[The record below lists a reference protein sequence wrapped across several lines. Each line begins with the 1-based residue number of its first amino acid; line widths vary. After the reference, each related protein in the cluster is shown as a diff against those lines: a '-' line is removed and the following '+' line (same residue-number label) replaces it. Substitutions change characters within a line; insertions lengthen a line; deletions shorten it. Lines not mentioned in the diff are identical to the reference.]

1 MSSNVK
7 NQYSGQHWRYYRY
20 ICSLSLCCLLTKYH
34 DNESFLSFLPSEDK
48 NSSSKFSHHTWG
60 LRSPRVRKTMTNK
73 ESFIQKIFYEISL
86 EKDPA
91 LWQDDL
97 DSREK
102 NAERIQFLSSF
113 EQTRYTSQLDS
124 SKSPSRKNEVL
135 AKALKEKGNKEF
147 SGGDSVAALILYNQA
162 LSYSTTE
169 GELATLLGNRSALW
183 ADLGQ
188 HCLVIRDIN
197 QALQWVPL

>member
-1 MSSNVK
+1 MS
-7 NQYSGQHWRYYRY
+7 
-20 ICSLSLCCLLTKYH
+20 
-34 DNESFLSFLPSEDK
+34 
-48 NSSSKFSHHTWG
+48 
-60 LRSPRVRKTMTNK
+60 NK

-162 LSYSTTE
+162 LSYSTCE
-169 GELATLLGNRSALW
+169 GEYATLLGNRSALW

-188 HCLVIRDIN
+188 HHLVIRDIS
-197 QALQWVPL
+197 QALQ

>member
-1 MSSNVK
+1 
-7 NQYSGQHWRYYRY
+7 
-20 ICSLSLCCLLTKYH
+20 
-34 DNESFLSFLPSEDK
+34 
-48 NSSSKFSHHTWG
+48 
-60 LRSPRVRKTMTNK
+60 MTNK

-162 LSYSTTE
+162 LSYSTQE
-169 GELATLLGNRSALW
+169 GEYATLLGNRSALW

-188 HCLVIRDIN
+188 HHLVIRDIS
-197 QALQWVPL
+197 QALQ

>member
-1 MSSNVK
+1 
-7 NQYSGQHWRYYRY
+7 
-20 ICSLSLCCLLTKYH
+20 
-34 DNESFLSFLPSEDK
+34 
-48 NSSSKFSHHTWG
+48 
-60 LRSPRVRKTMTNK
+60 MTNK
-73 ESFIQKIFYEISL
+73 QSFIQKIFYEISL

-162 LSYSTTE
+162 LSYSTQE
-169 GELATLLGNRSALW
+169 GEYATLLGNRSALW

-188 HCLVIRDIN
+188 HHLVIRDIS
-197 QALQWVPL
+197 QALQ

>member
-1 MSSNVK
+1 MS
-7 NQYSGQHWRYYRY
+7 
-20 ICSLSLCCLLTKYH
+20 
-34 DNESFLSFLPSEDK
+34 
-48 NSSSKFSHHTWG
+48 
-60 LRSPRVRKTMTNK
+60 NK

-162 LSYSTTE
+162 LSYSTQE
-169 GELATLLGNRSALW
+169 GEYATLLGNRSALW

-188 HCLVIRDIN
+188 HHLVIRDIS
-197 QALQWVPL
+197 QALQ

>member
-1 MSSNVK
+1 
-7 NQYSGQHWRYYRY
+7 
-20 ICSLSLCCLLTKYH
+20 
-34 DNESFLSFLPSEDK
+34 
-48 NSSSKFSHHTWG
+48 
-60 LRSPRVRKTMTNK
+60 MTNK

-162 LSYSTTE
+162 LSYSSSE
-169 GELATLLGNRSALW
+169 GEYSTLLGNRSALW

-188 HCLVIRDIN
+188 HSLVITDIS
-197 QALQWVPL
+197 QALQ

>member
-1 MSSNVK
+1 
-7 NQYSGQHWRYYRY
+7 
-20 ICSLSLCCLLTKYH
+20 
-34 DNESFLSFLPSEDK
+34 
-48 NSSSKFSHHTWG
+48 
-60 LRSPRVRKTMTNK
+60 MTNK

-162 LSYSTTE
+162 LSYSTQE
-169 GELATLLGNRSALW
+169 GEYATLLGNRSALW
-183 ADLGQ
+183 AQLGS
-188 HCLVIRDIN
+188 HRLVVSDII
-197 QALQWVPL
+197 QALE